1 VRAHRYEPFLS
12 CEKLILVPSK
22 LFVPSHRVHSVSRYF
37 LFYKGD
43 RLDTREQ
50 ACMASCQDRYLD
62 TRLQVQN
69 ALEKRQASM

>member
-1 VRAHRYEPFLS
+1 M
-12 CEKLILVPSK
+12 
-22 LFVPSHRVHSVSRYF
+22 SHVIFYF
-37 LFYKGD
+37 KGD